1 MTQDT
6 LADGGEEQS
15 DPSEEG
21 ETYTVLPA
29 EEVLE
34 RPDYN
39 QGKQD
44 AISAGAKVR
53 GKAKVGEGTY
63 DHAELVIEGR
73 GATAADATRD
83 FEEALEAAEEADW
96 AARLQA
102 LSGEV
107 EDE

>member
-1 MTQDT
+1 MTTTDDE
-6 LADGGEEQS
+6 AEEEQA
-15 DPSEEG
+15 
-21 ETYTVLPA
+21 ETYTVPPGE

-34 RPDYN
+34 RPEYN
-39 QGKQD
+39 RGE
-44 AISAGAKVR
+44 AGALSAGAKIR

-83 FEEALEAAEEADW
+83 FEEALEAAEAGDW

-102 LSGEV
+102 LEADPE
-107 EDE
+107 EDDD